1 MEGVVG
7 DPRGTAKAAQIP
19 GYTIAG
25 KTGTAAKL
33 VNGRYSTSDYNA
45 SFVGFIPS
53 RNPAVAIIVV
63 TDSPRT
69 WPATGGAVSAPVFKR
84 IAEATLRYLGVGPT
98 INPAPPVFVARR
110 DGPAGAPTSRADSAD
125 PVVSLVVDG
134 APGTVP
140 DLRGLSARQAVHQL
154 VKIGMSARVSGDG
167 FVVSQEPAAGAPIEG
182 EGLCRLVLDRWPSRH
197 DAGAGR
203 P

>member
-1 MEGVVG
+1 LLLLWRHRRRAGNLSVNRAVGRVVHL
-7 DPRGTAKAAQIP
+7 PH
-19 GYTIAG
+19 
-25 KTGTAAKL
+25 
-33 VNGRYSTSDYNA
+33 NA

-110 DGPAGAPTSRADSAD
+110 DGPAGATISRADSAD

-134 APGTVP
+134 PPGTVP
-140 DLRGLSARQAVHQL
+140 DLRGLSAREAVRKL
-154 VKIGMSARVSGDG
+154 VKLGMSARVSGDG

-182 EGLCRLVLDRWPSRH
+182 ESLCRLVLGRWPQRH
-197 DAGAGR
+197 DAGAFR